1 MLGPRH
7 LRSPILPLLVLWL
20 LFFWPMMAGQEI
32 AGYRDSG
39 YLYYPMFQWI
49 DQEIAAGNFP
59 LWMPFDDSGF
69 PLLAD
74 GTSSMLYP
82 GKMVFHLRS
91 LSFPSRYGIYLAMHV
106 LLAAIGTFSLARALT
121 ARPWGACVAAISF
134 AFGGSLLF
142 QVCNVIYLVSG
153 AWLPVA
159 LTCVW
164 KMLEGQSRLGESS
177 YVTRLSESR
186 LPL

>member
-1 MLGPRH
+1 
-7 LRSPILPLLVLWL
+7 
-20 LFFWPMMAGQEI
+20 MMAGQEI

-106 LLAAIGTFSLARALT
+106 LLAAVGTFWLART
-121 ARPWGACVAAISF
+121 C
-134 AFGGSLLF
+134 LL
-142 QVCNVIYLVSG
+142 YTS
-153 AWLPVA
+153 P
-159 LTCVW
+159 
-164 KMLEGQSRLGESS
+164 SPRD
-177 YVTRLSESR
+177 
-186 LPL
+186 